1 MEDYELMDAYLTNI
15 KHTLEHADELRH
27 QMKKEL
33 INQQYIGNESN
44 IKQKDLD
51 YLFQLMETFRNNND
65 KTIKELPWQ

>member
-33 INQQYIGNESN
+33 INQQYIGNKSN
-44 IKQKDLD
+44 IKHQTEGFR
-51 YLFQLMETFRNNND
+51 LFIWVNGN
-65 KTIKELPWQ
+65 I

>member
-1 MEDYELMDAYLTNI
+1 MKDYELMDAYLTNI

-51 YLFQLMETFRNNND
+51 YLFELMETFRNNND
-65 KTIKELPWQ
+65 KTIKELP

>member
-1 MEDYELMDAYLTNI
+1 MEEYELMDAYLTNI

-51 YLFQLMETFRNNND
+51 YLLQLMETFRNNND

>member
-1 MEDYELMDAYLTNI
+1 MEYYELMDTYLTNI

-51 YLFQLMETFRNNND
+51 YLFELMETFRNNND
-65 KTIKELPWQ
+65 KTIEELP